1 MNWEKLTFSYTKTN
15 TIIVSHYKNGE
26 WGPLESRRDD
36 NISISALSASLH
48 YGIQAFEGLKA
59 YRGKDEKIRLFRPYE
74 NAKRLRRSA
83 DYLGIASP
91 DQDMFVEACKRVVLE
106 NIEFLPP
113 YEYRASM
120 YIRPFVIGVGAQI
133 DLVSPN
139 EVLFI
144 VAAIPIGSFAGSI
157 NRPAKVLLAQDH
169 DRAAPMG
176 TGSYKLGGNY
186 AAAIVAGVNAKKEGY
201 SSVLYLDSSKREYI
215 DEFSSSNFF
224 AIKGNSY
231 ITPDSESVLPSIT
244 NNSLMQL
251 AKDDGMSI
259 ERRRIKLEELETFE
273 EVGAC
278 GTAIVILPVSRID
291 DKLNNKSYMIGDPV
305 TTGKMCLFL
314 YKKLTGIQF
323 GEEKDIHNWCLAV
336 EK

>member
-1 MNWEKLTFSYTKTN
+1 MNWEELTFSYTKTN
-15 TIIVSHYKNGE
+15 TIIISHYKDGE
-26 WGPLESRRDD
+26 WAPLESRSDD

-59 YRGKDEKIRLFRPYE
+59 YRGQDGKIRLFRPYD
-74 NAKRLRRSA
+74 NAKRLKRSA

-91 DQDMFVEACKRVVLE
+91 DEEMFVEACKRVVLE
-106 NIEFLPP
+106 NIEFIPP
-113 YEYRASM
+113 YQYRASM
-120 YIRPFVIGVGAQI
+120 YIRPFIIGVGAQI
-133 DLVSPN
+133 DLTCPK

-144 VAAIPIGSFAGSI
+144 VAAMPIGSFAGYI
-157 NRPAKVLLAQDH
+157 NKPVKALLAQDH

-186 AAAIVAGVNAKKEGY
+186 AAAMVAGVKAKKEGY
-201 SSVLYLDSSKREYI
+201 SSVLYLDSAKREYI

-244 NNSLMQL
+244 NNSLIQL
-251 AKDDGMSI
+251 AKDSGMSI
-259 ERRRIKLEELETFE
+259 ERRRVRFNEIETFE

-278 GTAIVILPVSRID
+278 GTAIVILPFSRVD
-291 DKLNNKSYMIGDPV
+291 DTINGKSYLIGDPDK
-305 TTGKMCLFL
+305 TGSRCLSL
-314 YKKLTGIQF
+314 YKRLTGIQF
-323 GEEKDIHNWCLAV
+323 GEESDVHNWCLII
-336 EK
+336 EN